1 MFILHLK
8 GQRQVDDAEMD
19 IGTVLADMSPVQTRG
34 RGRSRGRAR
43 AAATSTRG
51 RGRGKAANKEAI
63 MDKEDVTAIS
73 DSEEEFIPPP
83 KLTTPRQT
91 AKSSRGTRGV
101 RASAAS
107 NASAGSSQITQ
118 AFARQSQISTQ
129 VTQRIAP
136 AAPTPTLA
144 PTATRVARP
153 KASSA
158 RGVCYVSDS
167 D

>member
-8 GQRQVDDAEMD
+8 GHRQVDDAEMD

-34 RGRSRGRAR
+34 RGRGRGRAR

-51 RGRGKAANKEAI
+51 RGKGKAANKEAI
-63 MDKEDVTAIS
+63 IDKEDVTVIS
-73 DSEEEFIPPP
+73 DSEEEFIPPT

-107 NASAGSSQITQ
+107 NASVGSSQITQ